1 MRDAG
6 RVLESLLVERCLQTL
21 RRAPSEHWTLSF
33 WDSPVGG
40 LWGLRREPV
49 ESQIFWRREPR
60 LHPGVKLSRMQF
72 KFLVWSSWSPWWS
85 VEWENPD
92 FLRMVFFFP
101 RCHPSP
107 LLVLRPLSGASHAP
121 HPAESK
127 QRARACSTRKL
138 STSLTLHSMGQGA
151 SFFNAGLCSMICWV
165 YRPHEPN
172 LVQSPILE
180 QIFLQMVIFQPPASP
195 IPFSSQLCWPLRL
208 VSAWAPC

>member
-6 RVLESLLVERCLQTL
+6 RVLESLLVERRLQML
-21 RRAPSEHWTLSF
+21 RRAPSEHWTVSF

-49 ESQIFWRREPR
+49 ESQIFRRWEPR

-101 RCHPSP
+101 SVTLLLFPVPICSSGIKPVLIIWLIILYIHETVCWRRWRTRFFSPWVPSD
-107 LLVLRPLSGASHAP
+107 
-121 HPAESK
+121 
-127 QRARACSTRKL
+127 
-138 STSLTLHSMGQGA
+138 
-151 SFFNAGLCSMICWV
+151 SFT
-165 YRPHEPN
+165 
-172 LVQSPILE
+172 
-180 QIFLQMVIFQPPASP
+180 
-195 IPFSSQLCWPLRL
+195 SQLCDFSL
-208 VSAWAPC
+208 VT